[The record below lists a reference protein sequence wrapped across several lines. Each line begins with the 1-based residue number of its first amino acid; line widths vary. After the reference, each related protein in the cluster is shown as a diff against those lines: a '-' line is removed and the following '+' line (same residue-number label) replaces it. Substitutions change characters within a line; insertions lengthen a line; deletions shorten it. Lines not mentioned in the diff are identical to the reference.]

1 MELIVS
7 YESIRCGLN
16 IDAQVV
22 IDTIVDKTWTFRFF
36 ILYNNMNIYEG
47 SHDQR
52 IHNCST
58 VMSYM
63 AKYVCFMK
71 TPGSTNDSNDTW
83 VERYMDANQINWT
96 LMNKFGYDN
105 FELSKKNRSHPL
117 AAVCYN
123 FSKVLNQFFLTAI
136 QK

>member
-1 MELIVS
+1 
-7 YESIRCGLN
+7 
-16 IDAQVV
+16 
-22 IDTIVDKTWTFRFF
+22 
-36 ILYNNMNIYEG
+36 
-47 SHDQR
+47 
-52 IHNCST
+52 
-58 VMSYM
+58 
-63 AKYVCFMK
+63 MK